1 MQCTGNFLV
10 QVRIDT
16 DSLLDVFRSWTA
28 TESDISHR
36 DCAAR
41 PYRVETSE
49 KHSLIF
55 YMASENSYNTG
66 YVDSSD
72 SQVDAEFRVRSLPDG
87 TEFRVSRHAIETCE
101 VFRNMFACCE
111 HGFELVDDD
120 KDERGPQEAVL
131 DLDETE
137 HALAT
142 LFRLIQQPPDP
153 PPMENAA
160 DGTRPGFKLD
170 AGSIIPFPVLPSMLY
185 LADKYGLP
193 EAITCSLHLHVQ
205 ANASTNPLP
214 VYAYATAHNLPKIA
228 AEASAHLLHPPL
240 SSYTKEDIQIIP
252 TLTAY
257 HELLRLH
264 EYRKYKLRDI
274 LLNEDI
280 FPHGY
285 GTCPVHKQWA
295 TQLWEQKR
303 VYLATQIEAATD
315 IAGEMRD
322 LAGQLSSCSL
332 CHKALTAAVR
342 PKG

>member
-1 MQCTGNFLV
+1 
-10 QVRIDT
+10 
-16 DSLLDVFRSWTA
+16 
-28 TESDISHR
+28 
-36 DCAAR
+36 
-41 PYRVETSE
+41 
-49 KHSLIF
+49 
-55 YMASENSYNTG
+55 MASENSYNTG

-101 VFRNMFACCE
+101 VFLEEDYQDQRHCSSCHIIQHVLNS
-111 HGFELVDDD
+111 D
-120 KDERGPQEAVL
+120 KDQMELTTDQP
-131 DLDETE
+131 
-137 HALAT
+137 

-205 ANASTNPLP
+205 ANASMNPLP

-332 CHKALTAAVR
+332 CHKALTAAVDMLQVR

>member
-1 MQCTGNFLV
+1 MNFVPGLRNCCDQTFPLCRTSHIELV
-10 QVRIDT
+10 RQRTRLQKRCMLIPIA
-16 DSLLDVFRSWTA
+16 LLLIKGTR
-28 TESDISHR
+28 ESGVSQDMIN
-36 DCAAR
+36 
-41 PYRVETSE
+41 Y
-49 KHSLIF
+49 
-55 YMASENSYNTG
+55 
-66 YVDSSD
+66 SD
-72 SQVDAEFRVRSLPDG
+72 PGLVDAKLHVRSLPDG
-87 TEFRVSRHAIETCE
+87 TEFEVNRHAIETCE
-101 VFRNMFACCE
+101 VFRTSKSISRDIPLIYLKGNMFACCD
-111 HGFELVDDD
+111 HGFELVGDNDV
-120 KDERGPQEAVL
+120 RGPQEAVL

-137 HALAT
+137 HTLTT

-153 PPMENAA
+153 PPMENS
-160 DGTRPGFKLD
+160 DGTRPRFKLE
-170 AGSIIPFPVLPSMLY
+170 AGSVIPFPVLPFMLH

-193 EAITCSLHLHVQ
+193 ETITCSLHLHVQ

-252 TLTAY
+252 TVTAY

-285 GTCPVHKQWA
+285 GTCPAHKQWA

-303 VYLATQIEAATD
+303 VYLATQIEA
-315 IAGEMRD
+315 GM
-322 LAGQLSSCSL
+322 
-332 CHKALTAAVR
+332 
-342 PKG
+342 

>member
-1 MQCTGNFLV
+1 M
-10 QVRIDT
+10 
-16 DSLLDVFRSWTA
+16 
-28 TESDISHR
+28 
-36 DCAAR
+36 
-41 PYRVETSE
+41 TSE
-49 KHSLIF
+49 NIS
-55 YMASENSYNTG
+55 STSYA
-66 YVDSSD
+66 DSSGPL
-72 SQVDAEFRVRSLPDG
+72 VDALAMLHVRSLPDG
-87 TEFRVSRHAIETCE
+87 TKFQVSRHAIETCE
-101 VFRNMFACCE
+101 VFRNMFACCD
-111 HGFELVDDD
+111 HGFELVGDN
-120 KDERGPQEAVL
+120 ERGPQEANL

-142 LFRLIQQPPDP
+142 LFRLIQQPPNP
-153 PPMENAA
+153 PPMENS
-160 DGTRPGFKLD
+160 DGTRPRFKLD
-170 AGSIIPFPVLPSMLY
+170 AGSVIPFPVLPSMLH

-205 ANASTNPLP
+205 ANASANPLP

-228 AEASAHLLHPPL
+228 ADASAHLLHSPL

-252 TLTAY
+252 TVTAY

-322 LAGQLSSCSL
+322 LADQLSPCPL
-332 CHKALTAAVR
+332 CHKALTAAVDMLQYKCR
-342 PKG
+342 RVARTVDYVPQDYWLDSI

>member
-1 MQCTGNFLV
+1 MF
-10 QVRIDT
+10 
-16 DSLLDVFRSWTA
+16 
-28 TESDISHR
+28 
-36 DCAAR
+36 
-41 PYRVETSE
+41 SE
-49 KHSLIF
+49 KIPSCLDTKLH
-55 YMASENSYNTG
+55 
-66 YVDSSD
+66 
-72 SQVDAEFRVRSLPDG
+72 VRSLPDG
-87 TEFRVSRHAIETCE
+87 IAFQVSRHAIETCE
-101 VFRNMFACCE
+101 VFRDMFACCDQ
-111 HGFELVDDD
+111 GLELVGD
-120 KDERGPQEAVL
+120 KKDQLGSQEAVL

-142 LFRLIQQPPDP
+142 LFRLIQHPPAP
-153 PPMENAA
+153 PAMENSE
-160 DGTRPGFKLD
+160 GTRPRFRPD
-170 AGSIIPFPVLPSMLY
+170 TDSVIPFPVLPFMLH

-193 EAITCSLHLHVQ
+193 ETIVYSLQLHVQ

-252 TLTAY
+252 TVTAY

-264 EYRKYKLRDI
+264 EYRKFRLRDI

-285 GTCPVHKQWA
+285 GACPSHAQYA

-315 IAGEMRD
+315 IAGEMHE
-322 LAGQLSSCSL
+322 LAGQLSSCPP
-332 CHKALTAAVR
+332 CRKALTAAVEMLQYKCR
-342 PKG
+342 KVAMTVDYVPQDYWLGAI

>member
-1 MQCTGNFLV
+1 MINY
-10 QVRIDT
+10 
-16 DSLLDVFRSWTA
+16 
-28 TESDISHR
+28 SD
-36 DCAAR
+36 
-41 PYRVETSE
+41 PG
-49 KHSLIF
+49 L
-55 YMASENSYNTG
+55 
-66 YVDSSD
+66 
-72 SQVDAEFRVRSLPDG
+72 VDAKLHVRSLPDG
-87 TEFRVSRHAIETCE
+87 TEFEVNRHAIETCE
-101 VFRNMFACCE
+101 VFRNMFACCD
-111 HGFELVDDD
+111 HGFELVGDNDV
-120 KDERGPQEAVL
+120 RGPQEAVL

-137 HALAT
+137 HTLTT

-153 PPMENAA
+153 PPMENS
-160 DGTRPGFKLD
+160 DGTRPRFKLE
-170 AGSIIPFPVLPSMLY
+170 AGSVIPFPVLPFMLH

-193 EAITCSLHLHVQ
+193 ETITCSLHLHVQ
-205 ANASTNPLP
+205 ANASTNPLL

-252 TLTAY
+252 TVTAY

-285 GTCPVHKQWA
+285 GTCPAHKQWA

-315 IAGEMRD
+315 IAGEMHD
-322 LAGQLSSCSL
+322 LADQLSSCPL
-332 CHKALTAAVR
+332 CHKALTAAVDMLQVR
-342 PKG
+342 LK